1 MELKNMSDRELYNY
15 YVKQLQNFKI
25 QDVDLARMARGEIPY
40 PEGFPTGYPSLDKAW
55 LKNYENEFLKKKLQN
70 KTIYD
75 YMYEKSSKFANN
87 SAISYFNNEISYSE
101 LYEKIDDASKGLSSI
116 GVSDN
121 DRVMYLIPNI
131 PEAVYTLY
139 GTSNLGAVSDYI
151 DPRPDSLDHK
161 VSSQKV
167 LKLFMA
173 EKCKYIVTLDQC
185 YLSMIMPI
193 ENELKELGVE
203 QIVLVSATD
212 SMNLKALFG
221 YIDSEIK
228 MNGMKKFIKKFKANQ
243 EVNEAI
249 KSALKSS
256 CIETI
261 PYSDLI
267 SNSKYQKYQKI
278 GYKSDKNAIITHTS
292 GTSSV
297 IPKPI
302 AATHD
307 NMNAFTDQSFGAKMG
322 FAPGDRVMH
331 VLPYFASFGVTD
343 IVHTGLSHATT
354 LVEIPEI
361 EIENFGKC
369 IYFNKTAI
377 NIGLPCWYVA
387 MTEDKTLNNKDMSF
401 VKYMTYGGTSME
413 ISDERK
419 VNEFNRKHG
428 IKVNLSKG
436 HGLSETE
443 GCASN
448 ATADFNVEGSIGI
461 PLPRTVYCVV
471 DPETKLPLNFKD
483 KDFIHGEIAI
493 KSDAVCSCELDGVSY
508 GKHTNIFGENYLL
521 TGDLGVMYKDGTM
534 FFDSR
539 MDRGFARYD
548 GFNVKPVEI
557 EKIIKKDARVRY
569 CVLVPYFDQ
578 EKLGNMIK
586 VNIVLNEP
594 SELSEEE
601 KVNIVYEI
609 IDNCFL
615 KNPNVSTRQIPSK
628 FQFRKEIPLTANNKE
643 DYKLLQN
650 EGLTGEEITVI
661 FDESNISINQ
671 IEVVAPKSMMKKTLR
686 MR

>member
-1 MELKNMSDRELYNY
+1 MGIEKMSDRELYNY
-15 YVKQLQNFKI
+15 YLKQLQGFTISDEN
-25 QDVDLARMARGEIPY
+25 LARMARGEIPY
-40 PEGFPTGYPSLDKAW
+40 PDGFPTGYPCIDKVW
-55 LKNYENEFLKKKLQN
+55 LKNYENAFLKTSLEN
-70 KTIYD
+70 KTIYE
-75 YMYEKSSKFANN
+75 YMYDKSSKYIDNTAV
-87 SAISYFNNEISYSE
+87 SYFGNEISYGE
-101 LYEKIDDASKGLSSI
+101 LYDKIDMASKGLASI

-131 PEAVYTLY
+131 PEGVYTLY

-151 DPRPDSLDHK
+151 DPRPDSLDPII
-161 VSSQKV
+161 SSKKV

-185 YLSMIMPI
+185 YLSMIKPI

-212 SMNLKALFG
+212 SMNLRALFG

-228 MNGMKKFIKKFKANQ
+228 MNGIKKFVKKFKANQ
-243 EVNEAI
+243 EMNEVV
-249 KSALKSS
+249 KSALNKSS
-256 CIETI
+256 IELI

-267 SNSKYQKYQKI
+267 SNSKYQTYKKVGYQPN
-278 GYKSDKNAIITHTS
+278 KNAIITHTS
-292 GTSSV
+292 GTSSS

-369 IYFNKTAI
+369 MYFNKTAI

-387 MTEDKTLNNKDMSF
+387 MTEDKTLNRKDMSF

-419 VNEFNRKHG
+419 VNEFNKKHG
-428 IKVNLSKG
+428 IEVNLSKG

-448 ATADFNVEGSIGI
+448 ATGDFNVEGSIGI

-471 DPETKLPLNFKD
+471 DPDTKIPLNFKTRD
-483 KDFIHGEIAI
+483 YIHGEFAI
-493 KSDAVCSCELDGVSY
+493 KSDAVCSCQLDGVSY
-508 GKHTNIFGENYLL
+508 AKHINIFGDDYLL

-548 GFNVKPVEI
+548 GFNVKPAEI
-557 EKIIKKDARVRY
+557 EKIIKQDPRVRY

-586 VNIVLNEP
+586 VNLVLNE
-594 SELSEEE
+594 SNELSEEE
-601 KVNIVYEI
+601 QINIVYEI
-609 IDNCFL
+609 VDNCFL

-628 FQFRKEIPLTANNKE
+628 FQFRREIPLTANNKE

-650 EGLTGEEITVI
+650 EGLSGEEVTVI

-671 IEVVAPKSMMKKTLR
+671 IEVVAPKNTLKRTLR
-686 MR
+686 MK